1 MSYTFHMRVN
11 VKPLANFS
19 NEVQQAL
26 PGIVKRHALAIQA
39 KAAKNAPVDTGALK
53 NSIQALP
60 DQSDPLRW
68 TVQDGVVYG
77 IYQELGTPPRAKK
90 PHFLGNACE
99 TQAEKFFKEIM
110 EALKG

>member
-1 MSYTFHMRVN
+1 MSYTFKVRVN
-11 VKPLANFS
+11 TKPLTEFS
-19 NEVQQAL
+19 SNVQQAL
-26 PGIVKRHALAIQA
+26 PGIVKRHAFAVQA
-39 KAAKNAPVDTGALK
+39 KAARNAPVDTGALK
-53 NSIQALP
+53 NSIKALP

-68 TVQDGVVYG
+68 TIEDGVTYG